1 MYWGTVGREQTQVAL
16 WSPWRFG
23 ELQRAILAR
32 FIGVNAGEWG
42 RLRVISLKI
51 RAGRLL
57 FMALTLIVL
66 SGTGADTPQRWLRV
80 PHHLSCTCGE
90 LGLAQPG
97 LNSCFRILCE
107 RKTRILGRLEE
118 ASPLSQPGV
127 SEGCSGMRWSPG
139 RSCPCSELALGTL
152 TPPTAPFSRAP
163 GPQFN

>member
-1 MYWGTVGREQTQVAL
+1 MG
-16 WSPWRFG
+16 
-23 ELQRAILAR
+23 LQRAILAR

-66 SGTGADTPQRWLRV
+66 SVTGADTPQPLLRV
-80 PHHLSCTCGE
+80 PHHLCCTCGQ
-90 LGLAQPG
+90 LGLAQSG
-97 LNSCFRILCE
+97 FSSCFQTLCE
-107 RKTRILGRLEE
+107 RKTQSLGQLEEE

-127 SEGCSGMRWSPG
+127 SPGCSGMLQDAPG
-139 RSCPCSELALGTL
+139 CSGMLRDAPERSCPCSEPALGTL

-163 GPQFN
+163 GPKFN